1 MNAIRSF
8 FDIEELKQ
16 AFKKV
21 NAAKT
26 NCWKCLKN

>member
-1 MNAIRSF
+1 MNVIRSF

-21 NAAKT
+21 NAAKNT
-26 NCWKCLKN
+26 LVENNV

>member
-16 AFKKV
+16 AFKKE
-21 NAAKT
+21 NAAK
-26 NCWKCLKN
+26 KMDGISV